1 MADRYVAGLMP
12 QEVLA
17 TTLSLNNTGDAS
29 NPLSETFRLVVLIFP
44 LLTIRV
50 ESSHLQERYPVI
62 SRADVQHF
70 ELRCMSE
77 HSINRRQQ
85 SWLSVLPVRPSCST
99 SMEHRM
105 LTHCC
110 GHVLQAWVYS
120 ATVAWVSAQHC
131 CITGSRSPHCS
142 RKYRTKSI
150 DVALRNGANTH
161 IISAC
166 KYMDI
171 RYARKSVFTYVLVQ
185 AERRPTP
192 LQSLDALQN
201 YTKTVSLEQITSSL
215 GI

>member
-1 MADRYVAGLMP
+1 
-12 QEVLA
+12 
-17 TTLSLNNTGDAS
+17 
-29 NPLSETFRLVVLIFP
+29 
-44 LLTIRV
+44 
-50 ESSHLQERYPVI
+50 
-62 SRADVQHF
+62 
-70 ELRCMSE
+70 MSE

-105 LTHCC
+105 LTHSC

-120 ATVAWVSAQHC
+120 ATVAWVSVQHC
-131 CITGSRSPHCS
+131 YITGSKSPIFS
-142 RKYRTKSI
+142 RIHRTKSI

-161 IISAC
+161 ITSAC

-171 RYARKSVFTYVLVQ
+171 RYAQNSVFTHVLVQ
-185 AERRPTP
+185 AERQRTS

-201 YTKTVSLEQITSSL
+201 YTKTVSLEQIISSM